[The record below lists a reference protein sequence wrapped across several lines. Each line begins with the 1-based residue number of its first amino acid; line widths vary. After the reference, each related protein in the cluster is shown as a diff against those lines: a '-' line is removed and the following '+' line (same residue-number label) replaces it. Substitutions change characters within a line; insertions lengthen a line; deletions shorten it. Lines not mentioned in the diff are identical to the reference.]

1 MLFLKDSYIKKFEA
15 KIISYENNKLILDK
29 TAFYA
34 KGGGQPGDVGKIEIV
49 DKPINNNIRNILH
62 EFQNYCNK
70 LYCPL
75 LSYSTI
81 T

>member
-34 KGGGQPGDVGKIEIV
+34 KGGGQPGDVGKIEI
-49 DKPINNNIRNILH
+49 DNQIINIIDTIKKDNDILH
-62 EFQNYCNK
+62 
-70 LYCPL
+70 
-75 LSYSTI
+75 I
-81 T
+81 TK